1 MTKGSPQVTEEF
13 SIHTSS
19 KTLAHAHTCCWMEY
33 SLRSSAGRTG
43 VDLLQRDVLLQEPAE
58 FDLRAVL
65 PTGAIVSQDE
75 VRVAAVEHS

>member
-1 MTKGSPQVTEEF
+1 MTKGSPQVTEF

-19 KTLAHAHTCCWMEY
+19 KTLAHAHTRWSTEY
-33 SLRSSAGRTG
+33 SLRSSVGRTG

-65 PTGAIVSQDE
+65 PTGAVVSQDE
-75 VRVAAVEHS
+75 V

>member
-13 SIHTSS
+13 SIHTSI
-19 KTLAHAHTCCWMEY
+19 KNLADAHTGWRMEY
-33 SLRSSAGRTG
+33 SLRSSVGRTG

-65 PTGAIVSQDE
+65 PTGAVVSQDE
-75 VRVAAVEHS
+75 VRVAGVEHS

>member
-13 SIHTSS
+13 YIHTSS
-19 KTLAHAHTCCWMEY
+19 KTLVHAEY
-33 SLRSSAGRTG
+33 SLRSSVGRTG

-65 PTGAIVSQDE
+65 PTGAVVSQDE